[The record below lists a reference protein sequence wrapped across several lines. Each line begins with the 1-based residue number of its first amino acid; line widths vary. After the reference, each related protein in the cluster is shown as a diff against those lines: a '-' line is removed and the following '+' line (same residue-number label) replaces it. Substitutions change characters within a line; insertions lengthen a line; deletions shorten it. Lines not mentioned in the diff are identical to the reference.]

1 VLKSPNFYDLNMKRM
16 SMVYEY
22 QSFMLEKMWKLD
34 PKCGNEQIPGPNVYA
49 DR

>member
-1 VLKSPNFYDLNMKRM
+1 MNGM

-34 PKCGNEQIPGPNVYA
+34 PKCGDEQIPGPNVYA